1 MSYTN
6 TLRLMAEQY
15 MRLVKRATDPTEK
28 ARFIDYASLYAQLGE
43 QASRGRLRET
53 APDAIRR
60 VRLAASVRLTTTHR
74 FVPFR
79 RRDA

>member
-15 MRLVKRATDPTEK
+15 MRLAKQATDRTEK
-28 ARFIDYASLYAQLGE
+28 ARFFDYASLYAQLSE

-60 VRLAASVRLTTTHR
+60 VRVAASK
-74 FVPFR
+74 P
-79 RRDA
+79 APW

>member
-15 MRLVKRATDPTEK
+15 MRLAKQATDETDK
-28 ARFIDYASLYAQLGE
+28 GRFIDYASLYAQLCE

-60 VRLAASVRLTTTHR
+60 VRVAAGK
-74 FVPFR
+74 P
-79 RRDA
+79 APW

>member
-15 MRLVKRATDPTEK
+15 MRLAKQATDDTK
-28 ARFIDYASLYAQLGE
+28 RVRFIDYASLYAQLAE
-43 QASRGRLRET
+43 QASSGRLRET

-60 VRLAASVRLTTTHR
+60 VRTAVKLPAAW
-74 FVPFR
+74 
-79 RRDA
+79 